1 MIHIYT
7 SACGTPSLYLKPE
20 AALGG
25 KWIVITNK
33 EAYWELIPEQI
44 SVLSLCFHAP
54 TCDVSSSGTC
64 CNQKLER

>member
-25 KWIVITNK
+25 KWIVIT
-33 EAYWELIPEQI
+33 
-44 SVLSLCFHAP
+44 
-54 TCDVSSSGTC
+54 TGTKDIVGQWKKHFEDLL
-64 CNQKLER
+64 NPVTMSTVEKDRDDLEKCARCG